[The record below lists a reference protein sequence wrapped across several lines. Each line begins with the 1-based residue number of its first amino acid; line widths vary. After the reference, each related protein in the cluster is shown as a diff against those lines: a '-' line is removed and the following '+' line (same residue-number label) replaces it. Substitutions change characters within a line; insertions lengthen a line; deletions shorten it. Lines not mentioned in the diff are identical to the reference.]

1 MRAYCSVGR
10 TILMRISRKELVS
23 MIDEEAERTGRLSEV
38 EMRNVKEPLNLE
50 ELDMLD
56 LLLTRADLYGSVP
69 DGHDVDV
76 FGAALDA
83 ASDLYKETKEQ
94 SDREQPPSSAPG
106 GEEFSPDGKRWQGD
120 MRDPYGAPMREQK
133 KRKLTRRKL
142 K

>member
-1 MRAYCSVGR
+1 
-10 TILMRISRKELVS
+10 MRITRKELVS
-23 MIDEEAERTGRLSEV
+23 MIEEEAERTGRLSEV

-83 ASDLYKETKEQ
+83 ASDLYKETKAQ
-94 SDREQPPSSAPG
+94 ADREQPPSNAPG
-106 GEEFSPDGKRWQGD
+106 GEKKEFSPDGKRWQSD
-120 MRDPYGAPMREQK
+120 MRDPYGAPMMEQVTK
-133 KRKLTRRKL
+133 QTRRKL